1 MIWLVFSLLIGLCLA
16 GVPVAFAIGIS
27 AIGGIMARNVPL
39 TVVDQRM
46 FTQID
51 SFAMLAIPFFILAGN
66 LMDRGG
72 ISAKIVAFATDVV
85 GHIRGGLAMVSVIAS
100 MFFGAISGSAQ
111 ATSAAIGSIL
121 IPAMEKH
128 GYDKAFA
135 AALTA
140 TAGPL
145 GVIIPPSIPMVIFAS
160 AANVSIGRLFLG
172 GYIPGLFIGFGLMLV
187 CYISALR
194 NNYAT
199 DVRAPLVRM
208 LKSFLDSAWALLMV
222 VIIMGGI
229 LGGFFT
235 ATEAS
240 VVAVVYAVIVG
251 CFIYRKLSFAEIPEI
266 LFRSA
271 LVTATV
277 MFCVAA
283 TNILGWIMTREQ
295 IPRMISTAMLAV
307 TDNKYV
313 ILLFINLI
321 LLVLGMILDATPAII
336 LTAPILLPVVT
347 GMGVDPIHFGLI
359 VVANLA
365 IGMSTPPV
373 GITLFVSSG
382 ISGVPMSKMI
392 RPLVPFWIV
401 MFIFLVVLTYVPALT
416 LMLPSLMD

>member
-1 MIWLVFSLLIGLCLA
+1 MMWIIFGLLLGLCIT
-16 GVPVAFAIGIS
+16 GVPVAFAI
-27 AIGGIMARNVPL
+27 ALAAVGGLVFRGVPL

-51 SFAMLAIPFFILAGN
+51 SFALLAIPFFILAGN

-72 ISAKIVAFATDVV
+72 ISTKIVDFASSLV
-85 GHIRGGLAMVSVIAS
+85 GHIRGGLSMVSVMAS

-121 IPAMEKH
+121 IPAMEKK
-128 GYDKAFA
+128 GYPKPFA

-140 TAGPL
+140 SSGPL
-145 GVIIPPSIPMVIFAS
+145 GVLIPPSIPLVIYAS
-160 AANVSIGRLFLG
+160 AANVSIGKLFLG
-172 GYIPGLFIGFGLMLV
+172 GYMPGLLIGTGLMLV
-187 CYISALR
+187 CYFSALR
-194 NNYAT
+194 HNYPSEE
-199 DVRAPLVRM
+199 RASLRM
-208 LKSFLDSAWALLMV
+208 VLKTFIGSMWALMMV

-240 VVAVVYAVIVG
+240 VVAVLYAMFVG
-251 CFIYRKLSFAEIPEI
+251 MFVYRKLHIRELPEI

-271 LVTATV
+271 HVTAAV

-295 IPRMISTAMLAV
+295 IPKLIASGLLSL
-307 TDNKYV
+307 TDNKY
-313 ILLFINLI
+313 LI
-321 LLVLGMILDATPAII
+321 LLLINIIFMFVGMILDTTPAII
-336 LTAPILLPVVT
+336 LIVPILLPVAVAL
-347 GMGVDPIHFGLI
+347 GIDPIHFGLI
-359 VVANLA
+359 TVCNLA

-382 ISGVPMSKMI
+382 ISGVPMSVMI
-392 RPLVPFWIV
+392 KPLVPFWCV
-401 MFIFLVVLTYVPALT
+401 MFAFLLILTYVPAIT
-416 LMLPSLMD
+416 LFLPQLMQ